1 VTPPAAPAR
10 IVLDTNVLLDLW
22 VFDDPGTRWL
32 AAALSRRPGAALRST
47 ATEREFV
54 EVLARP
60 RFEVSPEQQR
70 DIVRRWQA
78 LSALVATIAPAP
90 LVCSDPD
97 DQKFLDLA
105 HAARARLLLTKDR
118 ALLRLRRRAPPFGL
132 AIARPD
138 AAASVLFD
146 QLFDQD
152 VA

>member
-1 VTPPAAPAR
+1 MTPPDAPAR
-10 IVLDTNVLLDLW
+10 IVLDTNVLLDFW

-32 AAALSRRPGAALRST
+32 AAALSRRPGAALRSA

-54 EVLARP
+54 DVLARP
-60 RFEVSPEQQR
+60 RFGVSPELQR

-78 LSALVATIAPAP
+78 ASAFVEAAAPAP
-90 LVCSDPD
+90 LFCSDPG

-105 HAARARLLLTKDR
+105 CAARAPLLLTKDR
-118 ALLRLRRRAPPFGL
+118 ALLRLARRARAFGL

-138 AAASVLFD
+138 ARASVLLD
-146 QLFDQD
+146 QLVNED